1 MYWQKSGKGVPFWIP
16 TKPCLLCLP
25 RAESFTFRQ
34 APSGHYL
41 QEEEG
46 RRGHSECQYLPP
58 PQGPCHGR
66 TGKDHPACRILSL
79 QNHTD
84 GHNHV
89 AALLTHTPTQPELIN
104 QGSHAYCK
112 TSGEHFTYKIQTFI
126 CFRCSSAVLV
136 YATLRSSVAIN
147 HWQSECVMATDE
159 TPRTGVV
166 CLIHEQVRPSK
177 NTFFTLWFTWVF
189 DVIMEL

>member
-1 MYWQKSGKGVPFWIP
+1 MDCQKSGKGVPFCIP

-25 RAESFTFRQ
+25 QAESLTFRQ
-34 APSGHYL
+34 APSGRYL

-89 AALLTHTPTQPELIN
+89 AALLTHTHQPNQNSSTRGRTHTAKLQVNISPTRFKHLFV
-104 QGSHAYCK
+104 SD
-112 TSGEHFTYKIQTFI
+112 
-126 CFRCSSAVLV
+126 
-136 YATLRSSVAIN
+136 VALLCWYMQ
-147 HWQSECVMATDE
+147 H
-159 TPRTGVV
+159 
-166 CLIHEQVRPSK
+166 
-177 NTFFTLWFTWVF
+177 
-189 DVIMEL
+189 